1 MYLLDSLQTK
11 ERKYYVYRFLNKD
24 NVITYVGRT
33 DDLYK
38 RFLQHDHLT
47 DEVSKI
53 EYIECDSEA
62 EMAWKEV
69 YYINLYYN
77 ELSTNIS
84 DVYLGGQ
91 MKDIGLDDKW
101 RRYKYQYQPESKD
114 IGTLEK
120 YNKYVVNIP
129 NYDYKSLIHI
139 IDHQKLN
146 EIGKDKYAIT
156 QKWFNDHRYDGLVD
170 KLRRNT
176 TNFFRNLIP
185 SSTTD
190 NLWTTYEEFRE
201 EIKGKGFAK
210 AFTYLSEENNG
221 EYSDRI
227 YLAYLANNFYPA
239 THGNFEISEDQ
250 YALTEL
256 LQFIFKSA
264 LSKGSEI
271 WIYIPSIRM
280 RNLLKQW
287 INENSLENK

>member
-33 DDLYK
+33 VDLYK

-101 RRYKYQYQPESKD
+101 
-114 IGTLEK
+114 
-120 YNKYVVNIP
+120 NI
-129 NYDYKSLIHI
+129 NISTN
-139 IDHQKLN
+139 QKAK
-146 EIGKDKYAIT
+146 I
-156 QKWFNDHRYDGLVD
+156 LV
-170 KLRRNT
+170 
-176 TNFFRNLIP
+176 
-185 SSTTD
+185 
-190 NLWTTYEEFRE
+190 
-201 EIKGKGFAK
+201 
-210 AFTYLSEENNG
+210 
-221 EYSDRI
+221 
-227 YLAYLANNFYPA
+227 
-239 THGNFEISEDQ
+239 H
-250 YALTEL
+250 
-256 LQFIFKSA
+256 
-264 LSKGSEI
+264 
-271 WIYIPSIRM
+271 
-280 RNLLKQW
+280 
-287 INENSLENK
+287 

>member
-1 MYLLDSLQTK
+1 MK
-11 ERKYYVYRFLNKD
+11 E
-24 NVITYVGRT
+24 
-33 DDLYK
+33 
-38 RFLQHDHLT
+38 
-47 DEVSKI
+47 
-53 EYIECDSEA
+53 
-62 EMAWKEV
+62 
-69 YYINLYYN
+69 
-77 ELSTNIS
+77 
-84 DVYLGGQ
+84 
-91 MKDIGLDDKW
+91 IGLDDEWK
-101 RRYKYQYQPESKD
+101 RYKYQYQSENKN

-139 IDHQKLN
+139 INHEKLN
-146 EIGKDKYAIT
+146 AIGKDKYSIT

-280 RNLLKQW
+280 RSLLKQW